1 VYAGIASLPV
11 RETACLLCDASPRL
25 KKMSRFVPWA
35 LVALCFALGVAS
47 GSINGTFVVFVPALQ
62 GAFDASRSSI
72 TLIYSF
78 ALLVGGTGAP
88 VAGWIVDRFG
98 LRALTVIGIAAAALA
113 TASASQATH
122 IWHLYLGL
130 GVVMGFGSAS
140 LSGVL
145 SSTLLGRWFPARRLG
160 VALAVAW
167 SASGVGAMLTFP
179 LAQYMIAAD
188 GWRHAYIV
196 FAIATAAF
204 IPLLLVL
211 PWRRIERGAPGLAP
225 LRATARPG
233 PTVGEAVREWPFWA
247 LTFSFAL
254 TSVGIFSLAPQAMV
268 YLLERGLDGAYAAR
282 ALAVAGFLTPLG
294 MIGFS
299 WLADRGGRRLAAI
312 LAYASSI
319 LGVGALALVRG
330 PNDDLWLWL
339 YVLLFG
345 GSMGSRGPMIS
356 TLATLRYRGAHFGR
370 IYGLIAI
377 GMGLGGFFGAW
388 IGGLLHDWTD
398 GYAAVM
404 ILAAGALVLAAASL
418 GSEAGARERL
428 SR

>member
-1 VYAGIASLPV
+1 MTS
-11 RETACLLCDASPRL
+11 
-25 KKMSRFVPWA
+25 FVPWL

-47 GSINGTFVVFVPALQ
+47 RSISDSFVVFVPALQ
-62 GAFDASRSSI
+62 VAFDASRSAV

-78 ALLVGGTGAP
+78 ALLVGGIAAP
-88 VAGWIVDRFG
+88 ISGWIVDRFG
-98 LRALTVIGIAAAALA
+98 LRALTVTGMTAAALA
-113 TASASQATH
+113 TLSASFATH
-122 IWHLYLGL
+122 IWHLYVALGI
-130 GVVMGFGSAS
+130 VMGFAGAS

-145 SSTLLGRWFPARRLG
+145 SATLIGRWFPAQRLG

-167 SASGVGAMLTFP
+167 SAAGVGTMGMLP
-179 LAQYMIAAD
+179 LAQHLIATD

-196 FAIATAAF
+196 FAIISAAF

-211 PWRRIERGAPGLAP
+211 PWRRISQGAPGLRP
-225 LRATARPG
+225 VRASDKPG
-233 PTVGEAVREWPFWA
+233 PTVAEALRDWPFWA
-247 LTFSFAL
+247 LTASFGF
-254 TSVGIFSLAPQAMV
+254 TSLGIFSLVPQTVV
-268 YLLERGLDGAYAAR
+268 YLLERGLDGGYAAR
-282 ALAVAGFLTPLG
+282 AIAVAGFLTPLG

-312 LAYASSI
+312 LAYACSI
-319 LGVGALALVRG
+319 AGVGALSLVRG
-330 PNDDLWLWL
+330 TGDDLWLWL

-370 IYGLIAI
+370 IYGLIGI
-377 GMGLGGFFGAW
+377 GMGIGGFLGAW
-388 IGGLLHDWTD
+388 IGGLLHDWTG

-404 ILAAGALVLAAASL
+404 IFSVASLVVAAAAL
-418 GSEAGARERL
+418 GAEAGERERL